1 MKLKKFTELLNRSEG
16 LSVIPIIVVMVLM
29 SLMGGVF
36 APIMGNWKISAP
48 MTKNS
53 KKAFYLAETAAMF
66 ALQDAKYRFYGGS
79 FNYGTRSTPDVVY
92 SSSSEEANYW
102 FERSDTGFTNNDD
115 TTGVDDDAD
124 DGTDPIRYT
133 IMATG
138 KALLGGATLA
148 KRQIKIKADVT
159 PTPISDLKPGVHGEG
174 TIQGNVNSGHNIWMD
189 GLDVNRNPVSV
200 ASDGTFPDSTFPP
213 TNGSRTY
220 IVYLPP
226 GDTVPSFLDE
236 EIFMIM
242 ATDQGH
248 YYSGNLALGNNYPNG
263 SYYYSG
269 SIPNVTYVGGNL
281 SGNGNKIIYGVYY
294 VKGDVSMNGN
304 VQLRGIVICEGDVT
318 VNSGGNKSPNIY
330 GGEVQ
335 YDSLN
340 ILRGNVNPVYIQ
352 ISDAYFSALRAM
364 LPSKSVV
371 SWQGAVP
378 AN

>member
-1 MKLKKFTELLNRSEG
+1 MKLKKFTELLNRREG
-16 LSVIPIIVVMVLM
+16 ISIITFLVFLVIMSVMSWFII
-29 SLMGGVF
+29 S
-36 APIMGNWKISAP
+36 IGNDWEISAP
-48 MTKNS
+48 ITINSTKSFNQ
-53 KKAFYLAETAAMF
+53 AETAPMF

-79 FNYGTRSTPDVVY
+79 FNDGTRSTPDVVY

-115 TTGVDDDAD
+115 TTGVEDDAD
-124 DGTDPIRYT
+124 DSTDPTRYAILT
-133 IMATG
+133 TG
-138 KALLGGATLA
+138 KTLLGGATLA

-189 GLDVNRNPVSV
+189 GLDVNRNPASV
-200 ASDGTFPDSTFPP
+200 AFDGTFPDSTFPQ
-213 TNGSRTY
+213 TSSIRTY
-220 IVYLPP
+220 IVYQPP
-226 GDTVPSFLDE
+226 GETVPFFDE

-281 SGNGNKIIYGVYY
+281 SSNGNKIIYGVYY
-294 VKGDVSMNGN
+294 VKGDVSMSGN
-304 VQLRGIVICEGDVT
+304 VQLQGVVICEGDVT
-318 VNSGGNKSPNIY
+318 ANSGGNKSPNIY
-330 GGEVQ
+330 GGVVQ
-335 YDSLN
+335 HGSLN
-340 ILRGNVNPVYIQ
+340 TLRGNGNPVEIQ